1 MSKNWELSEQVINS
15 KDLDEHI
22 YIEGKGVHK
31 VQELIHSPKHYI
43 GNNGLEV
50 EEVLRNFIPRYEDS
64 YVGHRVASAME
75 YLARA
80 PLKNGLEDLKKAR
93 YNLDQAINHIEGENN
108 EDKPIQGR
116 NE

>member
-1 MSKNWELSEQVINS
+1 MTLNFKLAHNPIDKPN
-15 KDLDEHI
+15 
-22 YIEGKGVHK
+22 
-31 VQELIHSPKHYI
+31 HYI
-43 GNNGLEV
+43 GIEGLET

-75 YLARA
+75 YLVRA